1 MKSPLGFNHSF
12 WTLDISDHE
21 ACKKLLEDLEQTPS
35 LFPEKRL
42 CCSTCGQ
49 IITHDQERITI
60 DGSHAH
66 HFTNPHGIA
75 FHIGCF
81 RTISGCL
88 ENGLPTEEFTW
99 FSGYAWRIVHCGSC
113 RQHMGW
119 SFHSENDIF
128 FGLILDRLVF
138 PH

>member
-1 MKSPLGFNHSF
+1 MRLKFDSF
-12 WTLDISDHE
+12 DTLRTLDISDRE
-21 ACKKLLEDLEQTPS
+21 TCRKLLEDIEQSPS
-35 LFPEKRL
+35 PLPEKRL

-49 IITHDQERITI
+49 IITYEQERTSVA
-60 DGSHAH
+60 GSHTH
-66 HFTNPHGIA
+66 RFTNPQGIQ

-81 RTISGCL
+81 RSVSGCL
-88 ENGLPTEEFTW
+88 ESGKATEEFTW
-99 FSGYAWRIVHCGSC
+99 FRGYIWRILHCSSC

-119 SFHSENDIF
+119 SYRSDSDMF